1 MFTCA
6 WKWIWAGLLSGAV
19 VTTPAA
25 AADFDGMVSVG
36 AQQLHVVQAGAGP
49 YTVVF
54 EAGFASDLSAWRKV
68 APEIAKQAAVLV
80 YSRAGYGKSPART
93 QPLTMQQSVAELA
106 EVLRQRKVAGPLVLV
121 GHSYG
126 GFLIR
131 YFAATHPQGVAGL
144 VFVDPADEGLEAVL
158 KRIDPARVR
167 QDQHM
172 LAASIPAR
180 WQGELQTIQALLDA
194 GTLPPMPAL
203 PDVPTVLLT
212 SVQARAGS
220 DFFQETPAI
229 VRIKRERHAAFLSQF
244 SSGAHVFTP
253 NSGHGI
259 QMQEPELVIA
269 AIGQVMTLATQA
281 AARVAKAQARQTLM
295 HELEQCAALLDKRQ
309 HDVAAAR
316 IAAALW
322 ESALSEAEINTLGFD
337 LLTKAK
343 QAALATLVLAY
354 NSQAHAQSDNAAD
367 SYGEALLAGARPA
380 EAQRQFARA
389 IALGQANGAREQA
402 MAGYRQHLSQA
413 EQALKQP

>member
-1 MFTCA
+1 MAFWANLIGYQATWLAVVCSA
-6 WKWIWAGLLSGAV
+6 GRGMPWIGMLACVVFIALQWSASRTRAGDGWVLVAALACGIVVDGVAAATGLLAY
-19 VTTPAA
+19 AA
-25 AADFDGMVSVG
+25 
-36 AQQLHVVQAGAGP
+36 
-49 YTVVF
+49 
-54 EAGFASDLSAWRKV
+54 
-68 APEIAKQAAVLV
+68 
-80 YSRAGYGKSPART
+80 
-93 QPLTMQQSVAELA
+93 
-106 EVLRQRKVAGPLVLV
+106 
-121 GHSYG
+121 
-126 GFLIR
+126 
-131 YFAATHPQGVAGL
+131 
-144 VFVDPADEGLEAVL
+144 
-158 KRIDPARVR
+158 
-167 QDQHM
+167 
-172 LAASIPAR
+172 
-180 WQGELQTIQALLDA
+180 
-194 GTLPPMPAL
+194 PMPAL

-220 DFFQETPAI
+220 DLFQETPAI
-229 VRIKRERHAAFLSQF
+229 VKIKRERHAAFLGQF

-269 AIGQVMTLATQA
+269 AIGQVMTLATQG

-295 HELEQCAALLDKRQ
+295 HELEQCAALLDKQQ
-309 HDVAAAR
+309 HDAAAAR
-316 IAAALW
+316 VDAALW

-343 QAALATLVLAY
+343 QTALATLVLAY

-389 IALGQANGAREQA
+389 VALGQANGAREQA

>member
-1 MFTCA
+1 MPSFAC
-6 WKWIWAGLLSGAV
+6 KWTLAGLLFAAIFS
-19 VTTPAA
+19 TPAI

-36 AQQLHVVQAGAGP
+36 GHPLHVAQAGAGP

-54 EAGFASDLSAWRKV
+54 EAGFASDLSVWRKV
-68 APEIAKQAAVLV
+68 APEVAKKAAVLV
-80 YSRAGYGKSPART
+80 YSRAGYGKSPARP
-93 QPLTMQQSVAELA
+93 QPLSMEQSVAELA
-106 EVLRQRKVAGPLVLV
+106 DVLRQRKVEGPLILV

-131 YFAATHPQGVAGL
+131 YFAATHPQRVAGL

-158 KRIDPARVR
+158 KRHDPVR
-167 QDQHM
+167 LQQDQRM
-172 LAASIPAR
+172 LAASIPAK
-180 WQGELQTIQALLDA
+180 WQGELQTVQAILDA
-194 GTLPPMPAL
+194 GKLPVMPAL
-203 PDVPTVLLT
+203 PDVPAVLLT

-220 DFFQETPAI
+220 DFFQETPA
-229 VRIKRERHAAFLSQF
+229 VVKIKRERHAAFIGQF

-269 AIGQVMTLATQA
+269 AIGQVMTLATQN
-281 AARVAKAQARQTLM
+281 AARAARTQAKQKLM
-295 HELEQCAALLDKRQ
+295 GELEHTAALLDKQ
-309 HDVAAAR
+309 QNDAAASR
-316 IAAALW
+316 IALALRD
-322 ESALSEAEINTLGFD
+322 SALSEAEINTLGFD

-343 QAALATLVLAY
+343 RTALATLVLAY
-354 NSQAHAQSDNAAD
+354 NNQASAQSDNAAD
-367 SYGEALLAGARPA
+367 SYGEALLASGRPA

-389 IALGQANGAREQA
+389 LVLGQANGAREQA